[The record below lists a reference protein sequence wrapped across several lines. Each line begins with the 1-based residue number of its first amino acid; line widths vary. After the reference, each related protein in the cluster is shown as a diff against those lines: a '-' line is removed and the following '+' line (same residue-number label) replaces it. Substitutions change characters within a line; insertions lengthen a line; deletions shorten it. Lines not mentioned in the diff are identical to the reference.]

1 MSTINER
8 EDPLDDFHI
17 VFVEIFP
24 SQQVSNGISAIGLVD
39 EFLGK
44 GLIKTKGEQ
53 GAMRWARV

>member
-8 EDPLDDFHI
+8 EDPIDDFHI

-24 SQQVSNGISAIGLVD
+24 SQHVSSGISVIRLAD

-44 GLIKTKGEQ
+44 GIFKTN
-53 GAMRWARV
+53 